1 MFDKLTGLTAEAI
14 AALPQ
19 RVRTLLT
26 EADGILTQGESWEAT
41 REIVRDAIRDR
52 LSPPEND
59 YSFWLR
65 DIYNG
70 DQAIYEYD
78 GKCWQISFSVAT
90 VDGSQTVTLGEPTEV
105 KVAYMPVGESRPA
118 DLAVEYVPLVEKAVG
133 NDSTIKIKIIEPGWG
148 SSGYYG
154 ADVLERDA
162 AQAFPAGTKMYLDH
176 PTSTEEAERPERSVR
191 DLAATLESAAY
202 WDAKGPDGA
211 AVYGEAKVID
221 AYKPFV
227 EELAPHIGV
236 SIRAAGI
243 VGWGEADG
251 KQGPIVEGIVSG
263 KSIDFVTEP
272 GAGGKVLQLF
282 ESARKRI
289 HESRP
294 DPKGDTTMDEKKFN
308 ELREA
313 QEKQA
318 KELEETKAELARR
331 RDADTLRE
339 AREIAAARLRS
350 TDLPDFVQERVVGE
364 VAAKVPVKEGAI
376 DSAAYETAIDEAA
389 KREAEYLGKAGV
401 GAITGM
407 GPSAPANVD
416 EAKLS
421 ESLAESFAAMG
432 LSEGATKI
440 AVAGR

>member
-133 NDSTIKIKIIEPGWG
+133 DDSTIKIKIIEPGWG

-176 PTSTEEAERPERSVR
+176 PTPTEEAERPERSVR
-191 DLAATLESAAY
+191 DLAATLDGAAY
-202 WDAKGPDGA
+202 WDANGPDGA
-211 AVYGEAKVID
+211 AVYGDAKVID

-227 EELAPHIGV
+227 EELAPHIGL
-236 SIRAAGI
+236 SIRAAGV
-243 VGWGEADG
+243 VGWGDADG

-294 DPKGDTTMDEKKFN
+294 PKEDDMDEKKLN

-313 QEKQA
+313 QEKTA
-318 KELEETKAELARR
+318 RELEETKAELARR

-407 GPSAPANVD
+407 GPSGPADVD
-416 EAKLS
+416 EA
-421 ESLAESFAAMG
+421 AADKALDDAFSRMG
-432 LSEGATKI
+432 LSESERKI